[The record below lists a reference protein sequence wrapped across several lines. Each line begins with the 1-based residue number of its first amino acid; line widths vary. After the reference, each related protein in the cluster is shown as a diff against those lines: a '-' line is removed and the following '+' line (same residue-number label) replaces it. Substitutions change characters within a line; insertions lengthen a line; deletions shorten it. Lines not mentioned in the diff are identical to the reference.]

1 MRQVILGAL
10 AGFPEAR
17 AAVAEAIREFAVSGD
32 EA

>member
-17 AAVAEAIREFAVSGD
+17 ASVAAAIGEFATSED
-32 EA
+32 EK